1 MSATPPKD
9 NNAQRTRLGPVLFT
23 AGVFALLAL
32 IYVPKAYYGY
42 RLIFSQGD
50 TSIAFF
56 QLLLNVGFAALLGAI
71 LAVIVPKLPRWTRYG
86 IAAVLMIFLIIA
98 LVIAWVADADT
109 RADSD
114 ERNARELLRL
124 SDYYQGVSVACH
136 GRDALIHAIDYSAWA
151 SIKFRN
157 AAKNYRLFFSSQA
170 ANTAEEAARKADE
183 RAAKLRILSNTPE
196 WAR

>member
-23 AGVFALLAL
+23 AGVFALLAM

-42 RLIFSQGD
+42 RLIFSQED
-50 TSIAFF
+50 TTIGFF
-56 QLLLNVGFAALLGAI
+56 QLMLSVGFAALLGAI
-71 LAVIVPKLPRWTRYG
+71 LAIIIPKLPRWTRYG
-86 IAAVLMIFLIIA
+86 IAAVLMISLIIA

-109 RADSD
+109 RANSD
-114 ERNARELLRL
+114 ERNASELLRL
-124 SDYYQGVSVACH
+124 SDYYERVSVVSH
-136 GRDALIHAIDYSAWA
+136 DTGALSHAIDYSGWA
-151 SIKFRN
+151 SEKFRN
-157 AAKNYRLFFSSQA
+157 AARNYRLFLSSEA
-170 ANTAEEAARKADE
+170 ANSAEEAARKADE

>member
-1 MSATPPKD
+1 
-9 NNAQRTRLGPVLFT
+9 
-23 AGVFALLAL
+23 LL
-32 IYVPKAYYGY
+32 
-42 RLIFSQGD
+42 
-50 TSIAFF
+50 T
-56 QLLLNVGFAALLGAI
+56 VGFAALLGAI

-124 SDYYQGVSVACH
+124 SDYYERESGGYHHRDSLIEVS
-136 GRDALIHAIDYSAWA
+136 DYSAWA
-151 SIKFRN
+151 STKFRN
-157 AAKNYRLFFSSQA
+157 AAKNYRLFFSSEA
-170 ANTAEEAARKADE
+170 ANSAEEAARKADE

-196 WAR
+196 SAPEWAR